1 MRMIALEG
9 RLRTERR
16 GLVQLLGVGAL
27 TAHKVK
33 GHGDC
38 KWNDLADRLATLGR
52 AGGTPEDVPDG
63 VIDAALPTTPRLQ
76 RS

>member
-9 RLRTERR
+9 RLRAERR

-27 TAHKVK
+27 TSHKVK

-38 KWNDLADRLATLGR
+38 KWNDLTDRLATLGR